1 MYEKE
6 EILAEADRIS
16 ERIKALDTVKDYHNV
31 ESQIHQNKNIEQRM
45 KELKKNQKQ
54 SVNLQNYGKTQA
66 LKASEDKIQHI
77 EENINILPIVE
88 EFRESQTEANEL
100 LQMMISTM
108 SDRLNQQQEDKD

>member
-45 KELKKNQKQ
+45 KELKKIKSNR
-54 SVNLQNYGKTQA
+54 LTYKTTVRH
-66 LKASEDKIQHI
+66 KH
-77 EENINILPIVE
+77 
-88 EFRESQTEANEL
+88 
-100 LQMMISTM
+100 
-108 SDRLNQQQEDKD
+108 

>member
-16 ERIKALDTVKDYHNV
+16 ERIKSLDTVKEYHNV

-66 LKASEDKIQHI
+66 LKDSEDKIQHI
-77 EENINILPIVE
+77 EEDINILPIVE
-88 EFRESQTEANEL
+88 EFRESQTEANDL